1 MYFTYIDW
9 VKERMTKE
17 QKAEINTL
25 ENEYQR
31 AVETL
36 KLMNLDKD
44 TLFDVICSL
53 GDKLAKTKH
62 RCFEETHK
70 RLNKE

>member
-17 QKAEINTL
+17 QKADINTL
-25 ENEYQR
+25 ENEFQR
-31 AVETL
+31 AMETL
-36 KLMNLDKD
+36 KLMNLDKE
-44 TLFDVICSL
+44 TLFNVITSY
-53 GDKLAKTKH
+53 GDKIAETKH
-62 RCFEETHK
+62 KYFEETHK